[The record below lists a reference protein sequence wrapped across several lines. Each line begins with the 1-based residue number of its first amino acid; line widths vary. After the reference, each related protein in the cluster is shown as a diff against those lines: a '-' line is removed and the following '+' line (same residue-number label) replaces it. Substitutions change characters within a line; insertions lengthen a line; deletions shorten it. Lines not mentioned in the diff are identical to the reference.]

1 MSAADPIEAV
11 LSDGQ
16 REAWRACRAPGDM
29 PVTEFAEET
38 ERSKGTIGNH
48 LARAEDN
55 LADAADAFAD
65 AATPVD
71 FETEA
76 RTRSTSWQRAD
87 EATRPENVENTEIQ
101 AINRFAWTVRLP
113 DGKRHVTAL
122 LRREDWFEGYCD
134 CKGFQH
140 NSGPCAHLC
149 TLRQAAFVH
158 VETAD
163 GDRVRIPEQP
173 ANRTPAT
180 DGGRVVEPAAGH
192 DGREFGRPETQL

>member
-1 MSAADPIEAV
+1 MTADPLRDV
-11 LSDGQ
+11 LTDTQ
-16 REAWRACRAPGDM
+16 RAAYRACHAPGEM
-29 PVTEFAEET
+29 PIEEFADET
-38 ERSKGTIGNH
+38 NRVKGTVGNH
-48 LARAEDN
+48 LVRAKRK
-55 LADAADAFAD
+55 LATAADAFAD

-87 EATRPENVENTEIQ
+87 EATRPENIGDTEIE
-101 AINRFAWTVRLP
+101 AVNRFAWTVRLP
-113 DGKRHVTAL
+113 GGKRHLTAL
-122 LRREDWFEGYCD
+122 LHREDWFEGYCD
-134 CKGFQH
+134 CKGFEY
-140 NSGPCAHLC
+140 NDGPCAHLC

-192 DGREFGRPETQL
+192 DGREFGRPEDRL